1 MKKGSDVRL
10 QLANK
15 DGMPDELF
23 KDFQTIQ
30 TERFKEIRNFLVAE
44 YFVRFHNEIHFDSA
58 NTLAV
63 IETQIS
69 CRFDEARR
77 IENLKRFGEEFFTEE
92 EDYEINK
99 YDSLGFIN
107 TPDVKISFED
117 VESSFEKVFNN
128 HNSEKS
134 DIVAVIKKYVP
145 DFMHI
150 ETGKHLDQKM

>member
-1 MKKGSDVRL
+1 MNVEDQKIINLENEVFEKLGEALDLMKKRSDMRL
-10 QLANK
+10 QLANE

-63 IETQIS
+63 IETQIP

-77 IENLKRFGEEFFTEE
+77 IENLKNFGEEFFAEE
-92 EDYEINK
+92 IPA
-99 YDSLGFIN
+99 LLR
-107 TPDVKISFED
+107 
-117 VESSFEKVFNN
+117 
-128 HNSEKS
+128 SE
-134 DIVAVIKKYVP
+134 AN
-145 DFMHI
+145 
-150 ETGKHLDQKM
+150 QAA

>member
-1 MKKGSDVRL
+1 MNLEDQKIINLENEVFEKLGEALDLMKKRSDVRL
-10 QLANK
+10 QLANEN
-15 DGMPDELF
+15 GMPDELF

-77 IENLKRFGEEFFTEE
+77 IENLKRFGEEFFAEE
-92 EDYEINK
+92 MPAQ
-99 YDSLGFIN
+99 L
-107 TPDVKISFED
+107 
-117 VESSFEKVFNN
+117 SS
-128 HNSEKS
+128 
-134 DIVAVIKKYVP
+134 
-145 DFMHI
+145 
-150 ETGKHLDQKM
+150 ETNQAA

>member
-1 MKKGSDVRL
+1 MNFEDQKIINLENEVFEKLGEALDLMKKRSDVRL
-10 QLANK
+10 QLANEN
-15 DGMPDELF
+15 GMPDELF

-77 IENLKRFGEEFFTEE
+77 IENLKRFGEEFFAEE
-92 EDYEINK
+92 MPAQ
-99 YDSLGFIN
+99 L
-107 TPDVKISFED
+107 
-117 VESSFEKVFNN
+117 SSEANQ
-128 HNSEKS
+128 
-134 DIVAVIKKYVP
+134 AA
-145 DFMHI
+145 
-150 ETGKHLDQKM
+150 

>member
-1 MKKGSDVRL
+1 MKKRSDMRL
-10 QLANK
+10 QLANQ

-30 TERFKEIRNFLVAE
+30 TERFKEIRNFLVTE

-77 IENLKRFGEEFFTEE
+77 IENLTRFGEEFFAEE
-92 EDYEINK
+92 MPLVSITHCIISIRLSIIKFKPCCVLCISITNNIN
-99 YDSLGFIN
+99 SIISTCIN
-107 TPDVKISFED
+107 I
-117 VESSFEKVFNN
+117 
-128 HNSEKS
+128 
-134 DIVAVIKKYVP
+134 I
-145 DFMHI
+145 
-150 ETGKHLDQKM
+150 

>member
-1 MKKGSDVRL
+1 MNLEDQKIINLENEVFEKLGEALDLMKKRSDVRL

-63 IETQIS
+63 IETQIP

-77 IENLKRFGEEFFTEE
+77 IENLKSFGEEFFAEE
-92 EDYEINK
+92 IPA
-99 YDSLGFIN
+99 LLR
-107 TPDVKISFED
+107 
-117 VESSFEKVFNN
+117 
-128 HNSEKS
+128 SE
-134 DIVAVIKKYVP
+134 VNQAA
-145 DFMHI
+145 
-150 ETGKHLDQKM
+150 

>member
-1 MKKGSDVRL
+1 MNLEDQKIINLENEVFEKLGKALDLMKKRSDVRL

-77 IENLKRFGEEFFTEE
+77 IENLKRFGEEFFAEE
-92 EDYEINK
+92 MPAQLSNE
-99 YDSLGFIN
+99 
-107 TPDVKISFED
+107 
-117 VESSFEKVFNN
+117 
-128 HNSEKS
+128 
-134 DIVAVIKKYVP
+134 A
-145 DFMHI
+145 
-150 ETGKHLDQKM
+150 DQAA

>member
-1 MKKGSDVRL
+1 MNVEDQKIINLENEVFEKLGEALDLMKKRSDMRL
-10 QLANK
+10 QLANE

-63 IETQIS
+63 IETQIP

-77 IENLKRFGEEFFTEE
+77 IENLKNFGEEFFAEE
-92 EDYEINK
+92 IPALLRSGANQ
-99 YDSLGFIN
+99 
-107 TPDVKISFED
+107 
-117 VESSFEKVFNN
+117 
-128 HNSEKS
+128 
-134 DIVAVIKKYVP
+134 AA
-145 DFMHI
+145 
-150 ETGKHLDQKM
+150 

>member
-1 MKKGSDVRL
+1 MNFEDQKIINLENEVFEKLGEALDLMKKRSDVRL
-10 QLANK
+10 QLANEN
-15 DGMPDELF
+15 GMPDELF

-77 IENLKRFGEEFFTEE
+77 IENLKRFGEEFFAEE
-92 EDYEINK
+92 MPAQ
-99 YDSLGFIN
+99 L
-107 TPDVKISFED
+107 
-117 VESSFEKVFNN
+117 SS
-128 HNSEKS
+128 
-134 DIVAVIKKYVP
+134 
-145 DFMHI
+145 
-150 ETGKHLDQKM
+150 ETNQAA

>member
-1 MKKGSDVRL
+1 MNLEDQKIINLENEVFEKLGEALDLMKKRSDMRL
-10 QLANK
+10 QLANE

-30 TERFKEIRNFLVAE
+30 TERFKEIRNFLVTE

-92 EDYEINK
+92 MPAQ
-99 YDSLGFIN
+99 L
-107 TPDVKISFED
+107 
-117 VESSFEKVFNN
+117 SS
-128 HNSEKS
+128 
-134 DIVAVIKKYVP
+134 
-145 DFMHI
+145 
-150 ETGKHLDQKM
+150 ETNQAA

>member
-1 MKKGSDVRL
+1 MEKKMNVEDQKIINLENEVFEKLGEALDLMKKRSDMRL
-10 QLANK
+10 QLANE

-63 IETQIS
+63 IETQIP

-77 IENLKRFGEEFFTEE
+77 IENLKSFGEEFFAEE
-92 EDYEINK
+92 IPA
-99 YDSLGFIN
+99 LLR
-107 TPDVKISFED
+107 
-117 VESSFEKVFNN
+117 
-128 HNSEKS
+128 SE
-134 DIVAVIKKYVP
+134 AN
-145 DFMHI
+145 
-150 ETGKHLDQKM
+150 QAA

>member
-1 MKKGSDVRL
+1 MNVEDQKIINLENEVFEKLGEALDLMKKRSDMRL
-10 QLANK
+10 QLANE

-63 IETQIS
+63 IETQIP

-77 IENLKRFGEEFFTEE
+77 IENLKNFGEEFFAEE
-92 EDYEINK
+92 IPA
-99 YDSLGFIN
+99 LLR
-107 TPDVKISFED
+107 
-117 VESSFEKVFNN
+117 
-128 HNSEKS
+128 SE
-134 DIVAVIKKYVP
+134 VNQEA
-145 DFMHI
+145 
-150 ETGKHLDQKM
+150 

>member
-1 MKKGSDVRL
+1 MNVEDQKIINLENEVFEKLGEALDLMKKRSDVRL
-10 QLANK
+10 QLANE

-63 IETQIS
+63 IETQIP

-77 IENLKRFGEEFFTEE
+77 IENLKSFGEEFFAEE
-92 EDYEINK
+92 IPA
-99 YDSLGFIN
+99 LLR
-107 TPDVKISFED
+107 
-117 VESSFEKVFNN
+117 
-128 HNSEKS
+128 SE
-134 DIVAVIKKYVP
+134 AN
-145 DFMHI
+145 
-150 ETGKHLDQKM
+150 QAA

>member
-1 MKKGSDVRL
+1 MNLEDQKIINLENEVFAKLGEALDLMKKRSDMRL
-10 QLANK
+10 QLANE

-63 IETQIS
+63 IETQIP

-77 IENLKRFGEEFFTEE
+77 IENLKNFGEEFFAEE
-92 EDYEINK
+92 IPA
-99 YDSLGFIN
+99 LLR
-107 TPDVKISFED
+107 
-117 VESSFEKVFNN
+117 
-128 HNSEKS
+128 SE
-134 DIVAVIKKYVP
+134 AN
-145 DFMHI
+145 
-150 ETGKHLDQKM
+150 QAA

>member
-1 MKKGSDVRL
+1 MNVEDQKIINLENEVFEKLGEALDLMKKRSDVRL

-77 IENLKRFGEEFFTEE
+77 IENLKSFGEEFFAEE
-92 EDYEINK
+92 IPA
-99 YDSLGFIN
+99 LLR
-107 TPDVKISFED
+107 
-117 VESSFEKVFNN
+117 
-128 HNSEKS
+128 SE
-134 DIVAVIKKYVP
+134 VNQAA
-145 DFMHI
+145 
-150 ETGKHLDQKM
+150 

>member
-1 MKKGSDVRL
+1 MNLEDQKIINLEKEVFKKFGEALDLMKKRSDVRL

-77 IENLKRFGEEFFTEE
+77 IENLKRFGEEFFAEE
-92 EDYEINK
+92 MPAQ
-99 YDSLGFIN
+99 L
-107 TPDVKISFED
+107 
-117 VESSFEKVFNN
+117 SS
-128 HNSEKS
+128 
-134 DIVAVIKKYVP
+134 
-145 DFMHI
+145 
-150 ETGKHLDQKM
+150 ETNQAA

>member
-1 MKKGSDVRL
+1 MNLEDQKIINLENEVFEKLGEALDLMKKRSDMRL
-10 QLANK
+10 QLANE

-30 TERFKEIRNFLVAE
+30 TERFKEIRNFLMAE

-77 IENLKRFGEEFFTEE
+77 IENLKRFGEEFFAEE
-92 EDYEINK
+92 MPAQ
-99 YDSLGFIN
+99 L
-107 TPDVKISFED
+107 
-117 VESSFEKVFNN
+117 SSEANQ
-128 HNSEKS
+128 
-134 DIVAVIKKYVP
+134 AA
-145 DFMHI
+145 
-150 ETGKHLDQKM
+150 